1 MTENQFDNAG
11 EPPLP
16 RVTVSHPMTR
26 AAIGARWSGSSTLLR
41 ADVRQPGDEMALRSI
56 MRAQLR
62 LTLRWFG
69 LLVMLLVSVVFALA
83 FAPRS
88 ASLRI
93 FGAPFVWVLLGVLC
107 FPVLSLIAHQYVKRV
122 ERLESRILSLT
133 DTRPP
138 DRFID
143 RP

>member
-1 MTENQFDNAG
+1 MTESQFDNAG
-11 EPPLP
+11 EAPLP

-26 AAIGARWSGSSTLLR
+26 AAVGARWSGSSTSLR

-69 LLVMLLVSVVFALA
+69 VLVMLLVTVVLALA
-83 FAPRS
+83 FALQN

-107 FPVLSLIAHQYVKRV
+107 FPMLSLIAHQYVKRV
-122 ERLESRILSLT
+122 ERLEGRILSLT
-133 DTRPP
+133 DTRPAE
-138 DRFID
+138 RLTD